1 MESGIYLVVQ
11 FSFPKPFQAEYGE
24 KASALY
30 QVLKGQDWIEEVFAA
45 SGGIGG
51 GPSSIWVF
59 KLNDYSALDRLL
71 GSEDP
76 VSKAYVD
83 FFGTMEDVHDFI
95 REEVVFA

>member
-1 MESGIYLVVQ
+1 MESGTYLVVQ

-24 KASALY
+24 KARALH
-30 QVLKGQDWIEEVFAA
+30 QVLEGQDWIEEVFAA
-45 SGGIGG
+45 SGGIGA

-71 GSEDP
+71 GGEDP

-83 FFGTMEDVHDFI
+83 FFGAMEDVRDFI